1 MYDSDVIYQPNPVTF
16 QRPMF
21 SSSFSSPAAC
31 SFNSTTSSAPASASG
46 SPSPPPT
53 FLKPSHSLSK
63 KHRPQM
69 PKKMSSTT
77 GKHKSVQVSLE
88 VKVERSKGFHAFFVP
103 LARSMPPAPPSSPVL
118 AHSEGKDFPEW
129 SLDGS
134 IERKGEERWVEDIEQ
149 PPQQRMDLD

>member
-1 MYDSDVIYQPNPVTF
+1 MFDSDVICQPNPVAF
-16 QRPMF
+16 QRPTF

-31 SFNSTTSSAPASASG
+31 SFSSASSAPASTSG

-63 KHRPQM
+63 KHRQQM
-69 PKKMSSTT
+69 PKKGSSST

-103 LARSMPPAPPSSPVL
+103 LARSLPPAPPSSPVL
-118 AHSEGKDFPEW
+118 ASTEGKAFAEW
-129 SLDGS
+129 SLDGDN
-134 IERKGEERWVEDIEQ
+134 RKGEERWVEDIEQ
-149 PPQQRMDLD
+149 PQQQRMDLD